1 MHRGRRV
8 EKDRHS
14 LFSHKWRPPSSIVL
28 WPAILLHV
36 VHTSPILRA
45 IKLGFCQMKWCSII
59 PTKLSDINYNP
70 SWERY
75 YPSFFTKFHTWGFQ
89 VLNVQHCPCYTS
101 DNTSGF
107 SYCQH
112 QEYEEKVKA
121 FICQSNRE
129 KSTYFTIYF
138 PIHSRDHFDKILKHH
153 GSYKQRQGET
163 QLISRNKLEAF
174 HWQVR

>member
-14 LFSHKWRPPSSIVL
+14 LFSHKWRPPSSILL

-45 IKLGFCQMKWCSII
+45 IKLGFCQMKWCSIN

-107 SYCQH
+107 TVTVSIKNMRRKWRLSFV
-112 QEYEEKVKA
+112 KVTGKKVLTSPSTFLYTVGTTLTKYWNIMEA
-121 FICQSNRE
+121 ISKDRE
-129 KSTYFTIYF
+129 K
-138 PIHSRDHFDKILKHH
+138 H
-153 GSYKQRQGET
+153 
-163 QLISRNKLEAF
+163 N
-174 HWQVR
+174 